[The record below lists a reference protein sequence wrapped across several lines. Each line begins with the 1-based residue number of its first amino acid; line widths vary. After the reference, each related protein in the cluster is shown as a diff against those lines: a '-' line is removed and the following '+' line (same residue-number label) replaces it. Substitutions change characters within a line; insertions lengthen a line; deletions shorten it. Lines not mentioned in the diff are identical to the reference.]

1 MKPKNNTEV
10 RKAYLRFSG
19 YLTSCIVLA
28 VTIFAC
34 FLKTS
39 GTEVKR
45 ITEQTLEYDHV
56 YARELALANSVDS
69 VYQYMKLMN
78 TSPKINDV
86 LFAKCGQHTQDE
98 PAEGYPGHGCQGLQ
112 ALQPAAGKYQHI
124 PRGEGFH
131 PPVEHSGG
139 DGKKDLMQCIQDNWK
154 TRRSLSVG
162 PNNKQ

>member
-86 LFAKCGQHTQDE
+86 L
-98 PAEGYPGHGCQGLQ
+98 LQ
-112 ALQPAAGKYQHI
+112 SVVSTRKMNLL
-124 PRGEGFH
+124 
-131 PPVEHSGG
+131 
-139 DGKKDLMQCIQDNWK
+139 KDI
-154 TRRSLSVG
+154 
-162 PNNKQ
+162 

>member
-28 VTIFAC
+28 VTILCLFPQNLRHGGETDYGADAGIRPC
-34 FLKTS
+34 LCQ
-39 GTEVKR
+39 GTRLGKQRGFRVPIHE
-45 ITEQTLEYDHV
+45 TDEH
-56 YARELALANSVDS
+56 LAEDQRRA
-69 VYQYMKLMN
+69 
-78 TSPKINDV
+78 
-86 LFAKCGQHTQDE
+86 FAKCGQHTQDE

-124 PRGEGFH
+124 PRGERFH

-139 DGKKDLMQCIQDNWK
+139 DGKKRPDAVHPGQLEDTAQPECGTQ
-154 TRRSLSVG
+154 
-162 PNNKQ
+162 